1 MNKFLDGLYERA
13 SKQNKTIALAE
24 GFDKRAVK
32 AAELLTKRGIAKVV
46 LIGDADEI
54 AKNNPEIDLTGVKI
68 VNPKTCEK
76 TKEYANLLYELRKA
90 KGMTEEQA
98 Y

>member
-54 AKNNPEIDLTGVKI
+54 AKNNPEIDLAGVKI

-76 TKEYANLLYELRKA
+76 PKNTQIFCMNFARQRA
-90 KGMTEEQA
+90 
-98 Y
+98 

>member
-32 AAELLTKRGIAKVV
+32 AAELLRNAASQKSYLSATR
-46 LIGDADEI
+46 
-54 AKNNPEIDLTGVKI
+54 TRSRKI
-68 VNPKTCEK
+68 IPKSTLP
-76 TKEYANLLYELRKA
+76 A
-90 KGMTEEQA
+90 
-98 Y
+98 

>member
-32 AAELLTKRGIAKVV
+32 AAELLTR
-46 LIGDADEI
+46 DR
-54 AKNNPEIDLTGVKI
+54 
-68 VNPKTCEK
+68 EK
-76 TKEYANLLYELRKA
+76 
-90 KGMTEEQA
+90 
-98 Y
+98 

>member
-32 AAELLTKRGIAKVV
+32 AAELLTKRGIAKSY
-46 LIGDADEI
+46 LSA
-54 AKNNPEIDLTGVKI
+54 TRTRSRKI
-68 VNPKTCEK
+68 IPKSTFP
-76 TKEYANLLYELRKA
+76 A
-90 KGMTEEQA
+90 
-98 Y
+98 